1 MFRLQ
6 TLPLLFLDPVTLL
19 LQLGHLRMQ
28 IGWWFDLLRRLKA
41 GVGEKLLL
49 LLLFI

>member
-1 MFRLQ
+1 MKVGGR
-6 TLPLLFLDPVTLL
+6 
-19 LQLGHLRMQ
+19 
-28 IGWWFDLLRRLKA
+28 FDLRRGLKT